1 MRALTVV
8 PKQQGSLRVDTVPD
22 PQPAQ
27 GELLVRGL
35 ALGVC
40 GTDKEI
46 APRRIRLGATRAGN
60 AWCWDTSHSV
70 G

>member
-8 PKQQGSLRVDTVPD
+8 PEQPGSLRVGTVPE
-22 PQPAQ
+22 PHPAQ

-40 GTDKEI
+40 GTDTEI
-46 APRRIRLGATRAGN
+46 ARGEYGRAPPG
-60 AWCWDTSHSV
+60 WCWGTSRSV
-70 G
+70 R